1 MNITGLQYF
10 LVTAEEMNFSR
21 AAQRLFISQQSLSG
35 SIQRLEKQYGVQLF
49 ERKPVLRL
57 TEAGEQMR
65 QFAQHI
71 LRVERQMS
79 SRMADLSRENTGK
92 LSFGCS
98 RSRAELFLP
107 DVWERYHAQLPNI
120 DLQVVDG
127 IAATFDPMLHSGAID
142 LSIGV
147 DPPESVQTL
156 HTSLSEERQYC
167 IMTLSFLQ
175 KQMPDRWQSF
185 LRQARQSGVDL
196 LDICDFPFILLS
208 PSNRFRISL
217 DYYFSSMGIVP
228 RVVFES
234 NIHSLIYTLSTR
246 SHGVGIISQMY
257 LYQPL
262 LRAGGR
268 PEDLLLLPLKQDL
281 GTHHIK
287 LVYRGD
293 RPLPRYTQAFA
304 DTIRTTFL
312 EYNQAIGSIIS
323 GMLRE
328 LPV

>member
-1 MNITGLQYF
+1 MLLLDTFVLALKNIWSNKMRTILTMLGIIIG
-10 LVTAEEMNFSR
+10 VTAVIVIVGLGNGM
-21 AAQRLFISQQSLSG
+21 
-35 SIQRLEKQYGVQLF
+35 
-49 ERKPVLRL
+49 
-57 TEAGEQMR
+57 T
-65 QFAQHI
+65 
-71 LRVERQMS
+71 
-79 SRMADLSRENTGK
+79 
-92 LSFGCS
+92 
-98 RSRAELFLP
+98 
-107 DVWERYHAQLPNI
+107 
-120 DLQVVDG
+120 
-127 IAATFDPMLHSGAID
+127 
-142 LSIGV
+142 
-147 DPPESVQTL
+147 ESVRE
-156 HTSLSEERQYC
+156 S
-167 IMTLSFLQ
+167 
-175 KQMPDRWQSF
+175 
-185 LRQARQSGVDL
+185 
-196 LDICDFPFILLS
+196 
-208 PSNRFRISL
+208 
-217 DYYFSSMGIVP
+217 FSSMGIVP